1 MEKQNNTT
9 VAIHDD
15 DDSKM
20 RDDEEEEEE
29 ETHSHDS
36 VLLNHTHFNVKQQ
49 LKITLKRKAITLFIN
64 LSELKSF
71 IELNRI
77 GFTKICKNLIK
88 LVVIQLNKILLMNFT
103 SIFSSI

>member
-15 DDSKM
+15 DDSE
-20 RDDEEEEEE
+20 DDEEEEEE

>member
-15 DDSKM
+15 DDSEDD
-20 RDDEEEEEE
+20 DDEKKRKKKLI
-29 ETHSHDS
+29 
-36 VLLNHTHFNVKQQ
+36 VMIQYLNHTHFNVKQQ

-77 GFTKICKNLIK
+77 GFTKICKI
-88 LVVIQLNKILLMNFT
+88 
-103 SIFSSI
+103 